1 MSSLLNI
8 FGQTPLSRRKAYW
21 GIALIL
27 PNTLGLFFF
36 FGLPVLVAFGTS
48 FNEWNAIKPATFIGL
63 DNFETLLQDD
73 MFWKALGNTAKL
85 AAFSIPVEVLLALAV
100 ALLLNQRIPGR
111 NFFRMAYFLPVVTS
125 VVASSVVWTLVFQTR
140 FGLLG
145 ALIPPVR
152 DWKWLTQPSLVLI
165 PIAVVTIWLRL
176 GFDMVLFLSGL
187 QAIPRVLYEAAT
199 IDGANRW
206 QRLRHVTLPLLSP
219 TTFLVITLSVI
230 NAFQIFDQV
239 YIMTSR
245 TVLGGVQG
253 SAMTLPLYLYTQA
266 FDKSRFGYASAVALA
281 LFLIILLLTVFQLW
295 MQRWWV
301 YYEAEEQSA

>member
-1 MSSLLNI
+1 MSSWLNI
-8 FGQTPLSRRKAYW
+8 FGRTPLSRRKAYW

-63 DNFETLLQDD
+63 DNFETLLQDG

-85 AAFSIPVEVLLALAV
+85 AVFGIPVEVVLALAV

-111 NFFRMAYFLPVVTS
+111 SFFRVAYFLPVVTS

-145 ALIPPVR
+145 ALIPSVR

-165 PIAVVTIWLRL
+165 PIAVVTVWLRL

-219 TTFLVITLSVI
+219 TTFLVVTLSVI

-245 TVLGGVQG
+245 TMLGGVRG

-301 YYEAEEQSA
+301 YYEAEEQPA